1 MYWECCSDQPA
12 PKDRNTKAKRARAH
26 VECVPGTS
34 KRSIDG
40 QWHTGRRRIKEASKP
55 PSEGTGDGESVQD
68 TLVSTQESGDQQEG
82 RVLEFRAETWREGA
96 CAPAV
101 RTHLLV

>member
-82 RVLEFRAETWREGA
+82 RVLEFCAETWREGA

>member
-1 MYWECCSDQPA
+1 M
-12 PKDRNTKAKRARAH
+12 
-26 VECVPGTS
+26 ECVPRTS

-55 PSEGTGDGESVQD
+55 PSEGTGKGGSGQD
-68 TLVSTQESGDQQEG
+68 TLVSTQESGDQQEDM
-82 RVLEFRAETWREGA
+82 LEFRAETWREGA